1 MPRPTP
7 EHCAAEPQPKWHG
20 HPGRDRFTGWKP
32 VPQSLCRHRRVS
44 GRVVPRGRAAT
55 ACVGPTCAG
64 NPVPKKTD
72 SRDGSP
78 CHRNRRG
85 LRRTCGNSSTGQI
98 IRRGG
103 GLIVA
108 PAGKRC
114 AAGEN
119 RKKDVKSD
127 ERSRNV
133 YENKGSTYHLSEN
146 KATFLH
152 NFHAFYTN
160 KPVFRRVL
168 QKPTAFLPLFEPA
181 E

>member
-20 HPGRDRFTGWKP
+20 HPGRDRFTGRMP
-32 VPQSLCRHRRVS
+32 VVQ
-44 GRVVPRGRAAT
+44 RGR
-55 ACVGPTCAG
+55 GPEPNCRAEQRSAGAERSSALRCAG
-64 NPVPKKTD
+64 NSCQKNKNLRYGNTEPW
-72 SRDGSP
+72 
-78 CHRNRRG
+78 HAAQNR
-85 LRRTCGNSSTGQI
+85 GNGSTGQI

-133 YENKGSTYHLSEN
+133 YENKGAPDHLSEN
-146 KATFLH
+146 KATCYTH
-152 NFHAFYTN
+152 FHAFYTN